1 VTLRA
6 VTFDYWQTLV
16 SERRGEMR
24 ELQIARWER
33 VLKEAEQPRTAEQL
47 EAAFAENWQIFERRW
62 RENTG
67 PYGYVDAVAFV
78 TERLGVRLDDDLRTE
93 LEAGFLEAGE
103 TAPLFPAPGL
113 DGCLEGLRRAGL
125 RLGIVCDVGL
135 TPATVLRRR
144 LDGFGLLHHFDAWAF
159 SDETGWFK
167 PAAAAFQPVL
177 EALEVDPS
185 DAAHVGDNE
194 RTDVAGAKALGM
206 TAVQYT
212 GMYDL
217 AGWLPEQAPGSL
229 ADHVIDDLAELP
241 AVLGL
246 T

>member
-6 VTFDYWQTLV
+6 VTFDFWQTLV

-33 VLKEAEQPRTAEQL
+33 VLKEVEQPRTTEEL
-47 EAAFAENWQIFERRW
+47 EAAFGENWQIFERRW

-67 PYGYVDAVAFV
+67 PYGYVEAVGFV
-78 TERLGVRLDDDLRTE
+78 ADQLGLRLDADLRAE
-93 LEAGFLEAGE
+93 LEQGFLEVGE
-103 TAPLFPAPGL
+103 TAPLFPAPGVEA
-113 DGCLEGLRRAGL
+113 CLASLRDAGL
-125 RLGIVCDVGL
+125 GLGIVCDVGL
-135 TPATVLRRR
+135 TPSTVLRRR
-144 LDGFGLLHHFDAWAF
+144 LETFGLLRYFDAWAF

-167 PAAAAFQPVL
+167 PAEAAFQPVL
-177 EALEVDPS
+177 GALAVEPA

-206 TAVQYT
+206 VAVQFT
-212 GMYDL
+212 GLYDV
-217 AGWLPEQAPGSL
+217 AAWLPEQAPGTM
-229 ADHVIDDLAELP
+229 ADHVISDLTELP
-241 AVLGL
+241 SVLGL

>member
-1 VTLRA
+1 

-47 EAAFAENWQIFERRW
+47 ETAFAENWAVFERRW

-67 PYGYVDAVAFV
+67 QYGYIEAVGFV
-78 TERLGVRLDDDLRTE
+78 ATQLGLRLDDELRGE
-93 LEAGFLEAGE
+93 LERGFLDVGE
-103 TAPLFPAPGL
+103 SAPLFPAPGV
-113 DGCLEGLRRAGL
+113 DACLEALRGAGL
-125 RLGIVCDVGL
+125 RLAIVCDVGL
-135 TPATVLRRR
+135 TPSSVLRGR

-167 PAAAAFQPVL
+167 PAAAAFQP
-177 EALEVDPS
+177 ALSALGVAPTE
-185 DAAHVGDNE
+185 AAHVGDNE
-194 RTDVAGAKALGM
+194 RTDVAGSQALGM
-206 TAVQYT
+206 VSVQYT

-217 AGWLPEQAPGSL
+217 AGWLPEQTPGSM
-229 ADHVIDDLAELP
+229 ADHVIDDLAQVP
-241 AVLGL
+241 AALGL